1 MLIRQTLLYL
11 PAQLLSPLVQF
22 ASILVWAHLLR
33 PADLGVVTLVIAT
46 QEVCFVV
53 FFGWLQRYVLRFI
66 HSFSGVDERRAYIR
80 TETFG
85 LIASTITQTIIVLPL
100 ILWQMERH
108 VSPALLALI
117 VAFMVTRSISNYV
130 AERAR
135 ADASIG
141 LYSLIQICGPVLGF
155 FLSLPFIMS
164 GGSSPIPVFA
174 AFLVAQLLG
183 LLFALRMS
191 DVFHAWG
198 RPDRAILKAAAQF
211 GGVSMIASM
220 LATFA
225 MNAPRFIVNH
235 VGGLAAMGLFAVGYG
250 LGMRASAF
258 AVTLVTT
265 GSYPLVVRRME
276 EEGIDA
282 AFRQLSKN
290 ILLVTIVV
298 APVAFG
304 LLGVNSAVVHLL
316 VAEPFRATTLS
327 VLPMA
332 TLGGLFRYLR
342 QHTTDQVFLVTLRMD
357 VATWIS
363 AIDLALGLAL
373 VFIAMYFYGLPGA
386 AFGPMVSG
394 LVMLFVSFILAN
406 RMFGF
411 RAPVWAMARILLAAL
426 CMMAILLVIPH
437 ASTMIGLILEVGLG
451 AAIYVILFLLLM
463 PVERAMVRDIV
474 RSRLARH

>member
-1 MLIRQTLLYL
+1 MLIKQTLLYL

-22 ASILVWAHLLR
+22 ASILVWAQLLT

-66 HSFSGVDERRAYIR
+66 RSFNGAEERAAYNR
-80 TETFG
+80 TESFG
-85 LIASTITQTIIVLPL
+85 LVASTLIQTVIILPL
-100 ILWQMERH
+100 MLWQIEMP
-108 VSPALLALI
+108 VSSALLALI
-117 VAFMVTRSISNYV
+117 AAFMVTRSISNYV

-135 ADASIG
+135 ADANIR

-155 FLSLPFIMS
+155 FLSLPFII
-164 GGSSPIPVFA
+164 GGGAGPVPVFI
-174 AFLVAQLLG
+174 AFIVAQILG
-183 LLFALRMS
+183 LLAALRMS

-198 RPDRAILKAAAQF
+198 LPDRAILNVMIRY
-211 GGVSMIASM
+211 GGVSMIAAM

-235 VGGLAAMGLFAVGYG
+235 MGGLAAMGLFAVGYG

-258 AVTLVTT
+258 AVTLVTA

-276 EEGIDA
+276 EEGQDA

-304 LLGVNSAVVHLL
+304 LLGVNSSVVHLL
-316 VAEPFRATTLS
+316 VAEAFRETTLA

-342 QHTTDQVFLVTLRMD
+342 QHTTDQVFMVTLRMD

-363 AIDLALGLAL
+363 IIDLVLGIAS
-373 VFIAMYFYGLPGA
+373 VFVGMHFYGLPGA
-386 AFGPMVSG
+386 ALGPLVSG
-394 LVMLFVSFILAN
+394 LATLFTSYLLAN

-411 RAPVWAMARILLAAL
+411 RAPIWAMIRILLAAVG
-426 CMMAILLVIPH
+426 MMAVLLLVPDARNIFE
-437 ASTMIGLILEVGLG
+437 LIVEVGLG
-451 AAIYVILFLLLM
+451 GAIYVILFLLLM
-463 PVERAMVRDIV
+463 PTERTMVRDLV
-474 RSRLARH
+474 QAKLARR